1 MIKRTLLFAAIAT
14 LLWSCGSENSEKTP
28 EAAVATTQ
36 NAVIANTDT
45 PNNALTEAVQA
56 KDGAITPQNE
66 IAAPANKPAGA
77 VKLNPAHGQPGHS
90 CSVPVGA
97 PLTAAATTPA
107 AAAPQPAQMAPVSP
121 AAAPQGQQLLP
132 NGKVNPPHGQ
142 PGHVCM

>member
-1 MIKRTLLFAAIAT
+1 MIKRILLFAAIAT
-14 LLWSCGSENSEKTP
+14 LLGSCGSENAEKDA

-36 NAVIANTDT
+36 NAATANTDT
-45 PNNALTEAVQA
+45 PNNALSQAVQA
-56 KDGAITPQNE
+56 KDGAIAPQSE
-66 IAAPANKPAGA
+66 AAAPANKPAGN

-97 PLTAAATTPA
+97 PLTAAATAP
-107 AAAPQPAQMAPVSP
+107 AAAPQPTQMAPVSP

-132 NGKVNPPHGQ
+132 NGQVNPPHGQ